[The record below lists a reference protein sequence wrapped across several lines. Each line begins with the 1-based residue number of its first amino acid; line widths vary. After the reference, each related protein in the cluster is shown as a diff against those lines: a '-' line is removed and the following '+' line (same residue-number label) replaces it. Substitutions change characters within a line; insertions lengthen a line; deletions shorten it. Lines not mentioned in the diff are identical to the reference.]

1 MKKNIL
7 TPIAGALLA
16 GIFLVILFLFQVRQ
30 TEVAIV
36 TTFGR
41 FSKSIEDPGLYTRWP
56 WPVQKVY
63 KLDNRL
69 RNFERKF
76 ATSHTADAKNILTTV
91 FIGWKI
97 ADPKKFLQRFPGGD
111 EVIVEQTLESLVR
124 GTKNEVIGQYNFGD
138 LISTNR
144 NRVKL
149 RELEAKMLIAIKS
162 SAHDKYGVDV
172 ELVGLKQIG
181 LDENITA
188 KVFERMQSERMKLVR
203 KYRSEGDAEAQKLI
217 ATANQQRQK
226 LLAEGESEATRIRG
240 EGEAEAAKH
249 YAVFEKN
256 PELAKFLLD
265 MRALKRSMTNR
276 TTIILDQN
284 TPPFNRLQMASE
296 QLKPTSAK
304 GGH

>member
-1 MKKNIL
+1 
-7 TPIAGALLA
+7 
-16 GIFLVILFLFQVRQ
+16 
-30 TEVAIV
+30 
-36 TTFGR
+36 
-41 FSKSIEDPGLYTRWP
+41 
-56 WPVQKVY
+56 VQKVY

-97 ADPKKFLQRFPGGD
+97 ADPKKFLQRFPAGD

-249 YAVFEKN
+249 YAVFEQN